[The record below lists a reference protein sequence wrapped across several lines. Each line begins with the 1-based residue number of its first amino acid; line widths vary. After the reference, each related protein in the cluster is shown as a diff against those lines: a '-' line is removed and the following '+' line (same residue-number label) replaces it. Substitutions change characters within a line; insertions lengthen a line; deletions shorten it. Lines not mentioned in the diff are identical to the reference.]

1 MRLFSK
7 LYIIVRNKLSA
18 AKEELEAK
26 NRELEEKTSQLKE
39 AADEILSLRYDK
51 YRVKVPA
58 HAVGY
63 ICRLA
68 LLCRTGFSYRKA
80 LNSRASV

>member
-7 LYIIVRNKLSA
+7 LYFIIRNKLST

-39 AADEILSLRYDK
+39 AADEILSLRSLT
-51 YRVKVPA
+51 V
-58 HAVGY
+58 
-63 ICRLA
+63 
-68 LLCRTGFSYRKA
+68 F
-80 LNSRASV
+80 AS

>member
-1 MRLFSK
+1 MVPLKPPLFFHFTLPLK

-51 YRVKVPA
+51 
-58 HAVGY
+58 
-63 ICRLA
+63 
-68 LLCRTGFSYRKA
+68 
-80 LNSRASV
+80 

>member
-7 LYIIVRNKLSA
+7 LYFIFRNKLSA

-51 YRVKVPA
+51 
-58 HAVGY
+58 
-63 ICRLA
+63 
-68 LLCRTGFSYRKA
+68 
-80 LNSRASV
+80 